1 LSNRVS
7 DSVAQSATEI
17 NLKLAQIK
25 PQKYQLVIDRDGSRN
40 LLMEALDKAQN
51 RLIIVCPW
59 LSSYGADEEVIQKIE
74 LLLNKGVQVRI
85 GWGHLNDIKKIITKS
100 LPKQDANLE
109 KHEDIKERLEY
120 IKTINAS
127 FDIYQ
132 RLKAYGG
139 LYRSLTRLQVLESQY
154 PQLFELK
161 LLGTHEKFL
170 VCDNSFA
177 MLGSHNLLTSNT
189 ASSEREIGLLT
200 DDPRIISELTE
211 RYDTASDLG
220 G

>member
-1 LSNRVS
+1 M
-7 DSVAQSATEI
+7 ATEI

-40 LLMEALDKAQN
+40 LLMEALYKAQS

-59 LSSYGADEEVIQKIE
+59 LSGYGADEEVIQKIE
-74 LLLNKGVQVRI
+74 LLLNKGVQVHI

-120 IKTINAS
+120 LEKINAS

-139 LYRSLTRLQVLESQY
+139 LYRSLPRLQALESQY
-154 PQLFELK
+154 PQLFQLK

-170 VCDNSFA
+170 VCDDSFA
-177 MLGSHNLLTSNT
+177 MLGSHNILTSNT
-189 ASSEREIGLLT
+189 NSSEREIGLLT
-200 DDPRIISELTE
+200 DDPRIISELIA
-211 RYDTASDLG
+211 RYDTANDLSD
-220 G
+220 